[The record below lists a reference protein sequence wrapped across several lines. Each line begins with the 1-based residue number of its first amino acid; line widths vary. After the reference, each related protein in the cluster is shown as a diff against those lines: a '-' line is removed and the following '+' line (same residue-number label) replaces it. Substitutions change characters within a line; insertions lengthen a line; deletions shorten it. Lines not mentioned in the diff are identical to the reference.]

1 MQGSKEK
8 PSDTEQSLICMKIQ
22 YVETRQGIHQ
32 KERLKKCDMQE
43 SGRARIV
50 EGLRVLR
57 GWGKGMKPREN
68 VEKT

>member
-8 PSDTEQSLICMKIQ
+8 PSDKEQSLICMKIQ

-43 SGRARIV
+43 SGRARIA
-50 EGLRVLR
+50 EGQRMGGV
-57 GWGKGMKPREN
+57 
-68 VEKT
+68 